1 MVKER
6 NLWQDSS
13 ERCDGAP
20 PRETNVLTWAGSIL
34 LQGSRGHV
42 CLYHVPLVP
51 FISECHVTDD
61 GDILHLLPLK
71 APSGNPEP
79 PCPLPRLPTPSI
91 SGLLQSPLIQQPGM
105 TQLVICLAWP
115 HHPAAKGCAISRGSS
130 GIRNAPHTHP
140 SPGNGNI
147 SRDLSGINI

>member
-13 ERCDGAP
+13 ERCDRAP
-20 PRETNVLTWAGSIL
+20 PRETDVLTWAGSIL

-79 PCPLPRLPTPSI
+79 PRPCPVCPLPPFQVCCKVLSFSNQERPSWSSVLPGPIIPQRKGVRFPGAAQVSEMHRTPTRA
-91 SGLLQSPLIQQPGM
+91 LGM
-105 TQLVICLAWP
+105 AIFHVIYLA
-115 HHPAAKGCAISRGSS
+115 
-130 GIRNAPHTHP
+130 
-140 SPGNGNI
+140 
-147 SRDLSGINI
+147 